1 MGDKG
6 RKGKLCRVT
15 QCKLKIK
22 LKMGH
27 KSESPVEQLEQRV
40 KKSYFPRTR
49 ALVVFLKMGY

>member
-1 MGDKG
+1 VGDKG
-6 RKGKLCRVT
+6 RKGRLCRVT

-27 KSESPVEQLEQRV
+27 KSESPVEQMEQRV